1 MLEFTG
7 LTSRA
12 AAGGPHVVYPFS
24 IEPYRLL
31 EIAWPN
37 ILGTQF
43 EGNNSWVSLLH
54 LPGIYPKV
62 WVPSHYLGGLTFVLA
77 LSSLS
82 IRRGPPWRVWFT
94 VVAVVSLVAS
104 LGQYSSPIWIARVV
118 VEKSGSDWLSK
129 SFADLG
135 PVDRADATPIREDGR
150 LRDGDGSFYWL
161 VTTILPGFRQ
171 FRYPAKL
178 FTLTALGIA
187 ALAGL
192 GWDRL
197 SSERLRG
204 AKLLFLVLFLMSCVA
219 LVWVV
224 TERQNIL
231 KSFSKIPP
239 SLSFG
244 PIQPAGT
251 YGELVRSLAHAA
263 IVFGAGFVLTVVA
276 RRRPLMAGA
285 AALILMTADLAA
297 ANARYVMTVPQSL
310 FDTKPEILAKIE
322 AAENLEPANG
332 PYRIHRMPSWNPVG
346 WNSTPSKDR
355 LFQMISWERDT
366 IQPKY
371 GIEYGVEYTHTMGVA
386 ELYDYDW
393 YFSGFPWK
401 VRNSKS
407 ARRMGVELGREVVY
421 FPRRGFDMWNTTL
434 FHHSGRA

>member
-1 MLEFTG
+1 M
-7 LTSRA
+7 
-12 AAGGPHVVYPFS
+12 
-24 IEPYRLL
+24 
-31 EIAWPN
+31 
-37 ILGTQF
+37 
-43 EGNNSWVSLLH
+43 
-54 LPGIYPKV
+54 
-62 WVPSHYLGGLTFVLA
+62 
-77 LSSLS
+77 
-82 IRRGPPWRVWFT
+82 
-94 VVAVVSLVAS
+94 VAVVSLVAS

-135 PVDRADATPIREDGR
+135 PVDRADATPIREDGH

-178 FTLTALGIA
+178 FTLTALGMA

-197 SSERLRG
+197 CSERLRG

-231 KSFSKIPP
+231 KSFSTIPP

-322 AAENLEPANG
+322 EAENLEPANG

-346 WNSTPSKDR
+346 W
-355 LFQMISWERDT
+355 Q
-366 IQPKY
+366 
-371 GIEYGVEYTHTMGVA
+371 
-386 ELYDYDW
+386 
-393 YFSGFPWK
+393 
-401 VRNSKS
+401 
-407 ARRMGVELGREVVY
+407 
-421 FPRRGFDMWNTTL
+421 
-434 FHHSGRA
+434 